1 MTIDISSVAPGFV
14 LEDADGRE
22 WGPVGG
28 SATVIVFTSE
38 HCPYARAWHD
48 RLVAVG
54 DDYAA
59 QGVRLGFVSTD
70 DPEGQAVARSYGAS
84 VTPEVFLLDG
94 DGKLRYRGA
103 PDADHE
109 DPSLEARWLRNALDT
124 VLTGAPVA
132 EAVTQSVGC
141 SIKWAEG

>member
-1 MTIDISSVAPGFV
+1 MSIDISSAAPGFS
-14 LEDADGRE
+14 LTDAAGNE

-28 SATVIVFTSE
+28 SATVIVFTSAN
-38 HCPYARAWHD
+38 CPYARAWHD

-54 DDYAA
+54 EDYAA
-59 QGVRLGFVSTD
+59 HGVRLGFVDTD
-70 DPEGQAVARSYGAS
+70 DPQGQAVARTYGAS
-84 VTPEVFLLDG
+84 VTPEVFLIDG

-124 VLTGAPVA
+124 ILGGAPVV
-132 EAVTQSVGC
+132 EAITQPVGC
-141 SIKWAEG
+141 SIKWSE